1 VSAPSWPELEG
12 LFHEALARAS
22 AERAAFLAERCAGRP
37 DLQAE
42 VEALLRA
49 HERTA
54 SALETPPT
62 LQTRLKAGMRLGSY
76 EVLSELGAGSM
87 GEVYRARDT
96 RLGRDVAIKVLPAL
110 FLSNPERRTRFERE
124 ARVLASL
131 NHPHIAA
138 IYGVEEAGNTLAL
151 VLELVEGPTLADRIA
166 HGPLPLEQALVLA
179 QQMAEALEAAHEKGI
194 VHRDLKPANIK
205 ITPAGAVK
213 VLDFGIAKVS
223 AADGSRPDLSQS
235 PSITATTPREG
246 VILGTA
252 AYMSPEQ
259 ARGQAVDK
267 RADIWAFGCVLYE
280 MMTARQAFP
289 GETLSD
295 TIAAVLER
303 EPDWDALP
311 AQTPSIVRLFLRRC
325 LRKDPRERLR
335 DIADWRIVSEEA
347 ATKELQAA
355 GPRNSFRSRR
365 NGVLALFPIAIL
377 FVVIGVGVS
386 YFSPFAGKLPEM
398 RVEITTPP
406 TPDPVSFAI
415 SPNGEQLVFLASDA
429 GSNTQLWLRPLD
441 AAEARPLTDTD
452 GASYPFW
459 SPDSRAIGFFADGKL
474 KRIDLTGG
482 PSRVLASAPEGRG
495 GSWSQD
501 GVILFTPGPRAPLY
515 RVSPNGGEAVALT
528 RLDPPRLTSH
538 RAPYFLHD
546 GRHFLFEGF
555 GNSEPGVYLASL
567 DQPEPRRVVNANGGA
582 VYAAGRLLFVRSGT
596 LFAQRF
602 DAGKLQLSGEPFQV
616 ASQVASQN
624 GFAVST
630 AGNGTVVY
638 RGESRPELRQLTW
651 FDRSGQTLGHVGN
664 PDRASLLNPELSP
677 DGKRVA
683 VERTVGAV
691 GPNGFPAA
699 EVWIME
705 TTGGDPSR
713 LTFGA
718 DRFPI
723 WSPDGRRLA
732 FASLRTGLWRLY
744 QKPATGLGEEDQV
757 PGQTDSATGVMPTEW
772 SPDGRFVL
780 FDAADQPQVGRSSA
794 SVPQQI
800 GNAGIWALSLNESS
814 KPFRAVSSRGNQRS
828 GQFSPDGRWIA
839 YQSDE
844 DRKQE
849 IYVQRFPGPGG
860 KIQISTA
867 GGTQPRWRADGR
879 ELFYIGLDGR
889 LMATP
894 ISFVESGAAIK
905 AGPSLPL
912 FSTHLVGEATVNR
925 PQVNRQQYDVSPD
938 GQRFLMNVPIEPE
951 ATSPLTVILNWSE
964 EPRK

>member
-1 VSAPSWPELEG
+1 VKAPSWPELEA
-12 LFHEALARAS
+12 LFHEALS
-22 AERAAFLAERCAGRP
+22 QVPAERSAFLVERCAGRL

-54 SALETPPT
+54 SALEVP
-62 LQTRLKAGMRLGSY
+62 QTSHTQLKAGMRLGSY

-110 FLSNPERRTRFERE
+110 FLSVPERRTRFERE

-138 IYGVEEAGNTLAL
+138 IYGVEEAGATLAL
-151 VLELVEGPTLADRIA
+151 VLELVEGPTLADRSA
-166 HGPLPLEQALVLA
+166 HGPLPLEQALPLA
-179 QQMAEALEAAHEKGI
+179 QQIAEALEAAHEKAI

-205 ITPAGAVK
+205 ITPAGTVK
-213 VLDFGIAKVS
+213 VLDFGIAKAS
-223 AADGSRPDLSQS
+223 AADGSRSDLSHS
-235 PSITATTPREG
+235 PSITATTTHEG

-259 ARGQAVDK
+259 ARGHAVDK
-267 RADIWAFGCVLYE
+267 QTDIWAFGCVMYE
-280 MMTARQAFP
+280 MLTARQAFP

-303 EPDWDALP
+303 EPDWNALP
-311 AQTPSIVRLFLRRC
+311 AGTPSIVRLLLRRC
-325 LRKDPRERLR
+325 LKKDPRERLR
-335 DIADWRIVSEEA
+335 DIADWRMVAQEA
-347 ATKELQAA
+347 ATEELRAP
-355 GPRNSFRSRR
+355 GSRKSFRSRR
-365 NGVLALFPIAIL
+365 NGLLALSAIAIL
-377 FVVIGVGVS
+377 LLVIGVGVS
-386 YFSPFAGKLPEM
+386 YFSPFRSELPEM
-398 RVEITTPP
+398 RVEITTPA

-415 SPNGEQLVFLASDA
+415 SPNGEQLVFLASSA
-429 GSNTQLWLRPLD
+429 GSNTQLWLRALD
-441 AAEARPLTDTD
+441 AAEARPLADTD

-459 SPDSRAIGFFADGKL
+459 SPDSRAIAFFADGKL

-482 PSRVLASAPEGRG
+482 PSRVLATAPVGRG

-501 GVILFTPGPRAPLY
+501 GVIVFTPGPRAPLY
-515 RVSPNGGEAVALT
+515 RVSSDGGEAVALT

-538 RAPYFLHD
+538 RAPYFLPD
-546 GRHFLFEGF
+546 GRHFLFQGL
-555 GNSEPGVYLASL
+555 GDSELGVFLGSL
-567 DQPEPRRVVNANGGA
+567 DQPEPRRVLNAARGA
-582 VYAAGRLLFVRSGT
+582 IYAAGHVLFVRDAA

-602 DAGKLQLSGEPFQV
+602 DAGKLQLAGEPFQV

-624 GFAVST
+624 GFAVSS

-638 RGESRPELRQLTW
+638 RRESRPEIRQLIW
-651 FDRSGQTLGHVGN
+651 FDRSGQMSGHIGD
-664 PDRASLLNPELSP
+664 PDKTSLLNPELSP

-683 VERTVGAV
+683 VERTVGAIGPV
-691 GPNGFPAA
+691 GAPAT

-705 TTGGDPSR
+705 TVAGVPTR
-713 LTFGA
+713 LTFG
-718 DRFPI
+718 DYRFPI
-723 WSPDGRRLA
+723 WSPDGSRLA
-732 FASLRTGLWRLY
+732 FASVRTGLWRLY
-744 QKPATGLGEEDQV
+744 QKLATGLGEEDLV
-757 PGQTDSATGVMPTEW
+757 PGQIDTATGLMPTEW
-772 SPDGRFVL
+772 SPDGRIVL
-780 FDAADQPQVGRSSA
+780 FESPGQPQVGRSSEDL
-794 SVPQQI
+794 PQRI
-800 GNAGIWALSLNESS
+800 GDFEIWALPLNESS
-814 KPFRAVSSRGNQRS
+814 KPFRAVSSRGDQRS

-844 DRKQE
+844 DGKQE

-860 KIQISTA
+860 KVQISTA
-867 GGTQPRWRADGR
+867 GGTQPRWRADGH

-894 ISFVESGAAIK
+894 ISFVEGGAAIK

-912 FSTHLVGEATVNR
+912 FSTHLVAEATVTGIT
-925 PQVNRQQYDVSPD
+925 VNRQQYDVSPD

-951 ATSPLTVILNWSE
+951 AASPLTVILNWRA
-964 EPRK
+964 EPTK